1 MNKESV
7 LIIAPNNG
15 DRRTSQKAFLGAVG
29 ALALLTVIL
38 QGSSLLRSK
47 PDFQLKGFDQ
57 KAFDDGLAQCQS
69 FGVIPDRVVSVSRS
83 NPRFVQG
90 TLPTLIRNATLIDGD
105 GSIAHG
111 RNIYL
116 EDGVVRS
123 TDCREILFHDDGR
136 YLVVE
141 AGGRFV
147 SPGLVDLHSH
157 ASVDS
162 LPEMWGTQDTNEIS
176 E

>member
-1 MNKESV
+1 M
-7 LIIAPNNG
+7 
-15 DRRTSQKAFLGAVG
+15 
-29 ALALLTVIL
+29 
-38 QGSSLLRSK
+38 
-47 PDFQLKGFDQ
+47 
-57 KAFDDGLAQCQS
+57 FDDGMAQCQS
-69 FGVIPDRVVSVSRS
+69 FDSKPDRVVSTSRS
-83 NPRFVQG
+83 NPRFVPG

-105 GSIAHG
+105 GSVFHG

-123 TDCREILFHDDGR
+123 TDYHHAVPDNDAK

-157 ASVDS
+157 AGVDS
-162 LPEMWGTQDTNEIS
+162 LPHLWGNDDTNEIS
-176 E
+176 RLVRFVIYDGSA